1 MLHDGMAGGSS
12 SAATQDDRDRR
23 MICWLLLRGFPQIY
37 FINKTKH

>member
-1 MLHDGMAGGSS
+1 MHDGMAGGSS
-12 SAATQDDRDRR
+12 SAATQDDRR